1 MRNRSNAT
9 IWKPGKLARDTIVM
23 CVGTGLRAFAQA
35 IVFLIIA
42 RVLGVNGYGMFVAV
56 LAIAG
61 ALSGLCGLGAHVLL
75 VRDVACNPDNFPRS
89 WGLTLGALRWGIPVV
104 FLFYVAIAL
113 TVLPASIP
121 ITVIICLGIGE
132 LILWPLANV
141 TIFAYQGYERMGR
154 SSRMMLA
161 PVVARLMGALVFV
174 VVSKESLTE
183 PLLLWS
189 LFYALSGLVAVLYS
203 HICVIRDL
211 DRPIFPAKH
220 QLSKYVKESL
230 PFAFWA
236 IAEKLYIDVDK
247 VMLAR
252 MTTFDITGAYSAGYR
267 FVDMAFL
274 PLYALL
280 NVSAPRFFRAGQAG
294 IRSAIAYSIRL
305 SVAPLIYSLFVGV
318 VLFYVA
324 SLLPY
329 LLGKEYTEV
338 IHVSRWLAWLPVI
351 SLPRLLMQYA
361 LATSG
366 MQRNG
371 AVIIFSGAV
380 VNVAL
385 NFLWISTWGWRGS
398 VAATYVTEVL
408 MSLLMFGLIFSKRNE
423 FAAELQSVRK
433 TE

>member
-1 MRNRSNAT
+1 
-9 IWKPGKLARDTIVM
+9 
-23 CVGTGLRAFAQA
+23 
-35 IVFLIIA
+35 
-42 RVLGVNGYGMFVAV
+42 
-56 LAIAG
+56 
-61 ALSGLCGLGAHVLL
+61 
-75 VRDVACNPDNFPRS
+75 
-89 WGLTLGALRWGIPVV
+89 
-104 FLFYVAIAL
+104 
-113 TVLPASIP
+113 
-121 ITVIICLGIGE
+121 
-132 LILWPLANV
+132 
-141 TIFAYQGYERMGR
+141 
-154 SSRMMLA
+154 MLA